1 MQLIVFCP
9 PDVIFQHSAA
19 NWASAIGPGGMLVSS
34 DILAEEIAAHL
45 GGKVEYRLF
54 EHYQDNPLVEVDV
67 CALVWELEAPLC
79 VALDEADV
87 LRVARINDRLG
98 VSMGAEGRAMFYRDK
113 FFMKQRARNCGL
125 AIADMAPLAN
135 ATEALRF
142 SEQFGFPLVI
152 KPRHGRGWSGVE
164 VIEDM
169 AGLRHWLSQRTASTF
184 HNLMIESHV
193 RGDHYLVDGLY
204 IEGRPILL
212 SPARVIATSLDCRAG
227 KPRSLYM
234 LDAGNPVRAELL
246 RYARALVEEVLPSEP
261 TLLFQLEVRVTEDGE
276 IALCQIA
283 MHQGDAF
290 THLELEQA
298 WGLDLR
304 MTYLRALRDAAYRP
318 QPVPEPRLRVGHLSI
333 APRVGLRLDVP
344 GECPLEGVLACRVSA
359 RRMIGAGEGE
369 VFSATVS
376 GSDESTLRARL
387 EQVGYWFDQHCG
399 AMNR

>member
-9 PDVIFQHSAA
+9 PRIIFQHSAA
-19 NWASAIGPGGMLVSS
+19 SWAAAIGPDGLLVSS
-34 DILAEEIAAHL
+34 KAQALEIAAHL
-45 GGKVEYRLF
+45 GGKVEHRLF
-54 EHYQDNPLVEVDV
+54 ERYQDNPLVEVDV

-142 SEQFGFPLVI
+142 CEQFGFPVVI
-152 KPRHGRGWSGVE
+152 KPRHGRGWTGVE

-169 AGLRHWLSQRTASTF
+169 ATLRQWLAQQTTSTF

-204 IEGRPILL
+204 IEGHPILL
-212 SPARVIATSLDCRAG
+212 SPARVIASSLDCRAG

-234 LDAGNPVRAELL
+234 LDAGNPVREALL

-261 TLLFQLEVRVTEDGE
+261 TLLFQLEVRVTEDGD

-304 MTYLRALRDAAYRP
+304 MTYLRALRDGACRP
-318 QPVPEPRLRVGHLSI
+318 EPVPEPRLRIGHLSI
-333 APRVGLRLDVP
+333 PPQVGLLREVP
-344 GECPLEGVLACRVSA
+344 GECPLDGVLACRVSA
-359 RRMIGAGEGE
+359 RRMIGAGEDE
-369 VFSATVS
+369 VFSASVS
-376 GSDESTLRARL
+376 GPDEHTLRARL
-387 EQVGYWFDQHCG
+387 EQVEHWFEQYCG
-399 AMNR
+399 SPE